1 MDDAHA
7 QPSRRAS
14 VMRMLAAALS
24 GAIGAFGIPAAVH
37 TAQPSTPVIATAPA
51 AVAAERTPE

>member
-1 MDDAHA
+1 
-7 QPSRRAS
+7 
-14 VMRMLAAALS
+14 MRMLAAALS